1 MTLLQRQRHF
11 GSALGSWLFWRIAN
25 ALKLDLWWFA
35 VKANIVNVTKITK
48 FKKYGSPPSP
58 GLGPLGGL
66 PPGNQKKKENM
77 SNMGYVQHK
86 AYDPNASFATHLW
99 TSQQIQHRPTYR
111 PNIADPT

>member
-1 MTLLQRQRHF
+1 MLEND
-11 GSALGSWLFWRIAN
+11 A
-25 ALKLDLWWFA
+25 
-35 VKANIVNVTKITK
+35 
-48 FKKYGSPPSP
+48 KYGGPPSP

-66 PPGNQKKKENM
+66 PPGNQKKENM

-86 AYDPNASFATHLW
+86 AYGPNASFATHLW